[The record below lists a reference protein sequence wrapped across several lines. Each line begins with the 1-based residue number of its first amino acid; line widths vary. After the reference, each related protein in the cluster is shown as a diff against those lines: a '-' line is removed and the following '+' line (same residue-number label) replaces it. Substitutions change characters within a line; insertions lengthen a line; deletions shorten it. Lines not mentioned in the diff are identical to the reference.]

1 VSKRGKKYVKSREL
15 KGEET
20 RVFTIE
26 DAAANVKRAAYAK
39 FDESVDVSVRLG
51 VNPKYSDQMVR
62 GTVVLPHG
70 TGKTKRICVIAAGEK
85 IKEAEEAGADFFG
98 GDDIIEKISGGWTDF
113 DVVIATPDV
122 MRGVGKLGR
131 ILGTKGLM
139 PSPKSGTVTFDVRKA
154 VEETKAGK
162 VEFRLD
168 KTSIVHSTVGR
179 VSFAEDKLVDNIRT
193 FIQAIVHA
201 KPPAAKGK
209 YVRSMFVSSTMG
221 PSFKITEDILEKQ
234 ERRQ

>member
-1 VSKRGKKYVKSREL
+1 MSKHGKNTLKAREVKGTEPRQYSLEEAVSLLKKAH
-15 KGEET
+15 
-20 RVFTIE
+20 F
-26 DAAANVKRAAYAK
+26 AK
-39 FDESVDVSVRLG
+39 FDESVDMDIRLG

-70 TGKTKRICVIAAGEK
+70 TGKTKKICVIAAGEK
-85 IKEAEEAGADFFG
+85 LKEAEAAGADHFG
-98 GDDIIEKISGGWTDF
+98 GEEIIEKIAGGWIDF
-113 DVVIATPDV
+113 DIVIATPDV

-139 PSPKSGTVTFDVRKA
+139 PNPKSGTVTFDIKKA

-162 VEFRLD
+162 VEFRVD
-168 KTSIVHSTVGR
+168 KTSIVHSTVGK
-179 VSFAEDKLVDNIRT
+179 VSFPEAKLVENLQT

-209 YVRSMFVSSTMG
+209 YIRTMYVSSTMG
-221 PSFKITEDILEKQ
+221 PSFRISEDILES
-234 ERRQ
+234 